1 MPVGGETGAM
11 IKSMTGYGRREA
23 VVGSG
28 SVVVEVRA
36 VNHRFCEIVTRLP
49 RTLAALEEDLK
60 KAVQRRCQR
69 GRIELTVSLGGDRE
83 GGKTLRLD
91 RSLAR
96 QYYRVLRELQKEFRL
111 GGTIDVSL
119 MAAFRDVFSMS
130 EQPVETPRLART
142 VTRLLG
148 GALSDLD
155 AMRSRE
161 GRALA
166 SDVTARLRAIRTE
179 KEAIQARA
187 PHVVRAYF
195 ERLKTR
201 VANLAGQDPV
211 DPGRL
216 HQELA
221 QYADRCDITEE
232 LTRLDS
238 HLAQFASVLKGRDA
252 VGRTLDFLLQE
263 MGREVNTTGSKA
275 NDAEIATHVVQIKGE
290 LEKIREQVQNIE

>member
-1 MPVGGETGAM
+1 MPLEGKTGAM

-23 VVGSG
+23 AVGTG

-36 VNHRFCEIVTRLP
+36 VNHRYCEVVTRLP
-49 RTLAALEEDLK
+49 RTLSVLEEQLK
-60 KAVQRRCQR
+60 KTVQGRCQR
-69 GRIELTVSLGGDRE
+69 GRIELTVSLSGERE

-96 QYYRVLRELQKEFRL
+96 QYYRVLRELQKDLRL
-111 GGTIDVSL
+111 GGTIDISL
-119 MAAFRDVFSMS
+119 LAGFRDLVSMS
-130 EQPVETPRLART
+130 DQPTEDPRLART
-142 VTRLLG
+142 VSRLLT

-155 AMRSRE
+155 AMRRRE

-166 SDVTARLRAIRTE
+166 SDVMARLRAIRTE
-179 KEAIQARA
+179 KQAVRARA

-201 VANLAGQDPV
+201 VATLTGQDPA

-238 HLAQFASVLKGRDA
+238 HLAQFETAIKRREA

-263 MGREVNTTGSKA
+263 MGREVNTIGSKA
-275 NDAEIATHVVQIKGE
+275 NDAEIATHVVRMKGE